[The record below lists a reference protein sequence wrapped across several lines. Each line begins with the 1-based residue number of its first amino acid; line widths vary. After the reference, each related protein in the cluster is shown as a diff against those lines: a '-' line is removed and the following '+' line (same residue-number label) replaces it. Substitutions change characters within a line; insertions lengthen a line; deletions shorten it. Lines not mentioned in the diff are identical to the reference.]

1 MIIVVKLLGILMIC
15 MGLVNLINPILMKKM
30 ISFWKQGKRIYAGG
44 LLRVLFGVI
53 FLLASSYSRVR
64 QPCVLAVLGVLM
76 ILGGMLIFILG
87 PEKMK
92 AILGWWDK
100 KPASILR
107 LIAILALAIGT
118 LVIYSA

>member
-15 MGLVNLINPILMKKM
+15 MGLANLINPILMKKM

-44 LLRVLFGVI
+44 LLRVLFGII
-53 FLLASSYSRVR
+53 FLLASSYSQVR

-100 KPASILR
+100 KPASVLR